1 MSRELVYR
9 VSNIF
14 PVFDYLFF
22 KKREKSEKR
31 WERVLK
37 IQEVSSYTTSQ
48 LRAVTML
55 WTQCRRKMRRRTEG
69 EGRGRGGSEREPH
82 QHTTLCDLEPFESS
96 HELCTFPT
104 VSVVAIE
111 RSIMFYV
118 VVGCIPT
125 SVRAI
130 VHATM
135 GWRKKE
141 EGGNAFVRIWQKRYI
156 YMREKI

>member
-1 MSRELVYR
+1 
-9 VSNIF
+9 
-14 PVFDYLFF
+14 
-22 KKREKSEKR
+22 
-31 WERVLK
+31 
-37 IQEVSSYTTSQ
+37 
-48 LRAVTML
+48 ML
-55 WTQCRRKMRRRTEG
+55 WAQCRRKMRRRTEG

-141 EGGNAFVRIWQKRYI
+141 EGGKAFVRIWQKRYI
-156 YMREKI
+156 

>member
-1 MSRELVYR
+1 
-9 VSNIF
+9 
-14 PVFDYLFF
+14 
-22 KKREKSEKR
+22 
-31 WERVLK
+31 
-37 IQEVSSYTTSQ
+37 
-48 LRAVTML
+48 ML

-141 EGGNAFVRIWQKRYI
+141 EGGKAFVRIWQKI
-156 YMREKI
+156 YEGKI